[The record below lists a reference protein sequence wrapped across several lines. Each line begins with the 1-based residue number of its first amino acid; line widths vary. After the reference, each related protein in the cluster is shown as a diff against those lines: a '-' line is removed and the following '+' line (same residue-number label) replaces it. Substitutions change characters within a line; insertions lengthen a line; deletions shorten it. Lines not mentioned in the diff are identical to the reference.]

1 MYPNYIEDRKSLGYQ
16 VLKDTNRGVRLVLIT
31 DSRVLLIRNL
41 PSKVN
46 HKMSS
51 FGKFYTESVFFWAAW
66 DSNPELFG

>member
-46 HKMSS
+46 HKMSI
-51 FGKFYTESVFFWAAW
+51 EI
-66 DSNPELFG
+66 NE